1 MLSHT
6 KVTGW
11 SVNLPIAK
19 TCQPSKVC
27 INTCYFSKGGSSW
40 PASLTKQVRVYN
52 SIKGDPKGTASRI
65 ARECVKNKATYL
77 RGELMGSGRTQK
89 SAEPKF
95 TPFTR
100 VLV

>member
-1 MLSHT
+1 MSVRPLYQRTPSHLDLLAPKEKVLSHN

-40 PASLTKQVRVYN
+40 PASLTKQVSVYN
-52 SIKGDPKGTASRI
+52 SIKGLT
-65 ARECVKNKATYL
+65 REAQL
-77 RGELMGSGRTQK
+77 
-89 SAEPKF
+89 
-95 TPFTR
+95 TPPFR
-100 VLV
+100 YG